1 MAKIQRNFR
10 IEKELDIA
18 LKNIAEEQGMTVS
31 QLIELA
37 CYSIMKIDKKA
48 LMNRHSRAENKSKKM
63 NISIN
68 TEEQTY
74 RKLVKSAAA
83 KNTSLSQEV
92 NFILKASL
100 TNQSFSNV
108 ELSELSKAMI
118 DLNKLGN
125 LLKLSLNNHLNT
137 PELLEDIGNKIDNV
151 KDLFKQTIQD
161 AKPRKISQKKL

>member
-37 CYSIMKIDKKA
+37 CYSIMKIDKK
-48 LMNRHSRAENKSKKM
+48 LLVNRHIQAENKSKKM
-63 NISIN
+63 TISVN

-74 RKLVKSAAA
+74 KELVKSAAA

-100 TNQSFSNV
+100 TNNAFDLI
-108 ELSELSKAMI
+108 ELNKLSMAMI

-137 PELLEDIGNKIDNV
+137 PELLEDIGYKIDGV
-151 KDLFKQTIQD
+151 KDFFKQSIQEV
-161 AKPRKISQKKL
+161 KPRKISQK